1 MSVLLQ
7 QLHLAPKMGKVLL
20 SGLVSV
26 KDESLPPQSIAEY
39 VARREAS
46 LLQGP
51 KKDRGIGIDYIFFRR
66 FNDGRSPQVSAYVV
80 DNNGNDH
87 TREEIAELHRRVWLN
102 GTAPLLYVEWPTQ
115 VDVLRCAAG
124 PEFWDRRRGVTVYI
138 AAESIQVVSD
148 VARSLDERKIRRFS
162 AFRLASGTFWDDP
175 INSDWACA
183 DRSAHKLL
191 LHAAIDADSALQKK
205 ATPTV
210 QPVMRRLLLLFV
222 FTKYLE
228 DRGVFP
234 DGWFGK
240 RVTGASTFLDALR
253 DGGVEVVQQMLAE
266 LKAKFNGDI
275 FELPELEQALTPDV
289 LSEFVTL
296 LEARTLRRQM
306 YLWKQYSFHYI
317 PVEVLSHLYQHF
329 AQSGTGAIYTPPF
342 VADLIL
348 DQVMP
353 YEKLTGSEKV
363 LDPTCGSGV
372 FLVGAFRRLV
382 HYWQSLNNWDR
393 PGVPL
398 LKEILKKSIF
408 GVEMLPEAAHVAA
421 LNLALAICEAL
432 QPKVIWTHLKF
443 DKLIGNNLFI
453 GDFFENLENLRLS
466 VPDGFCCIVG
476 NPPFSSKLTPA
487 AERTRREEWK
497 TIPIPDGN
505 IAYRVT
511 EECMELLAPR
521 ARLCLLQPSGF
532 LYNSKTRAFAAVF
545 LRSRR
550 VEAVLDFVSIRNLFE
565 RADTKAIA
573 LVVGRQE
580 PEDDH
585 EIRHLTFRRTKSV
598 HESLGFELDHY
609 DLHQIPQNIAE
620 TCPWVWKT
628 NLLGG
633 GRLVNLTAKVMG
645 WPTLKDYLKQKGWT
659 HGEGFIVGENEARK
673 SPCEWL
679 KDKKF
684 LPTQGLTTDGV
695 NLDTITK
702 VPDWNVVYP
711 AKPERFEAP
720 MFLIAENESL
730 PSDTWLNGSLAFLHS
745 IVSINASKSEES
757 QLVEFAE
764 QFQKYKSD
772 LKVFCLLKS
781 SRSLIGK
788 STAIL
793 KRDIEQLPWPGDK
806 GFQKLAWWEELL
818 LSDASEVYAPF
829 IRVGQNA
836 PAITEAVDGP
846 KFQSYAT
853 TFVRLLG
860 SVYSNLRA
868 DRSGIADGMAY
879 QAFTFGKTSEL
890 DWPGDWSDHLRKLLF
905 KYDSA
910 ALRTHRIVRFY
921 EGNTLIIV
929 KPDRMRDWIPSTA
942 IRDADETLVDLQEQG
957 F

>member
-1 MSVLLQ
+1 MSALLQ
-7 QLHLAPKMGKVLL
+7 QLYLAPKMGKVLL

-26 KDESLPPQSIAEY
+26 KDDSLPPQSISEH
-39 VARREAS
+39 VARREAL

-51 KKDRGIGIDYIFFRR
+51 TKNRGMGIDYIFFRR
-66 FNDGRSPQVSAYVV
+66 FNDGRSPQVGAYVV
-80 DNNGNDH
+80 DNSGNDH

-124 PEFWDRRRGVTVYI
+124 PEFWDDRRGVIVYV
-138 AAESIQVVSD
+138 AAESIQAASD
-148 VARSLDERKIRRFS
+148 VARALDERKIRRFS

-175 INSDWACA
+175 INSAWACA
-183 DRSAHKLL
+183 DQSAHKLL
-191 LHAAIDADSALQKK
+191 IQAAIDADRALQKK
-205 ATPTV
+205 TSPTV
-210 QPVMRRLLLLFV
+210 QPVMRRLLLLFI

-240 RVTGASTFLDALR
+240 RVTGASTFLDVLR
-253 DGGVEVVQQMLAE
+253 DGGVAVVQQMLAE

-275 FELPELEQALTPDV
+275 FELPELEQALNPDV
-289 LSEFVTL
+289 LSEFVRL

-393 PGVPL
+393 PGVPR

-421 LNLALAICEAL
+421 LNLALAVCEAL

-443 DKLIGNNLFI
+443 DKLIGSNLFI
-453 GDFFENLENLRLS
+453 GDFFENLENLLIS
-466 VPDGFCCIVG
+466 VPDGFSCIVG

-487 AERTRREEWK
+487 AVRTRREEWK

-511 EECMELLAPR
+511 EECMELLASS

-532 LYNSKTRAFAAVF
+532 LYNSKARAFAAAF

-550 VEAVLDFVSIRNLFE
+550 VETVLDFVSIRNLFE
-565 RADTKAIA
+565 SADTKAIA

-598 HESLGFELDHY
+598 HERLGFELDHY

-633 GRLVNLTAKVMG
+633 GRLVNLTAKVME
-645 WPTLKDYLKQKGWT
+645 WPTLNDYLKQKGWT
-659 HGEGFIVGENEARK
+659 HGEGFIVGKKSSDKEAT
-673 SPCEWL
+673 WL
-679 KDKKF
+679 HGKPF
-684 LPTQGLTTDGV
+684 LPTKGLRETGICAEQID
-695 NLDTITK
+695 
-702 VPDWNVVYP
+702 VVHASELFAAP
-711 AKPERFEAP
+711 RKPERFKPP
-720 MFLIAENESL
+720 MFLIGENTSL
-730 PSDTWLNGSLAFLHS
+730 LSGVWLDGDLTFLDS
-745 IVSINASKSEES
+745 IVSINAPHDEASK
-757 QLVEFAE
+757 LVEFA
-764 QFQKYKSD
+764 QKFQSQREKLIVYS
-772 LKVFCLLKS
+772 LLKS
-781 SRSLIGK
+781 SKALVGK
-788 STAIL
+788 SSAIL

-806 GFQKLAWWEELL
+806 EFQKLAWWEELL
-818 LSDASEVYAPF
+818 LSDASEVYAPL

-836 PAITEAVDGP
+836 PAITEAVDSS
-846 KFQSYAT
+846 KFQKYAK
-853 TFVRLLG
+853 TFVNMLG

-868 DRSGIADGMAY
+868 DRYGVSDGIAY
-879 QAFTFGKTSEL
+879 QAFTFGKNSEL
-890 DWPGDWSDHLRKLLF
+890 DWPNDWSEHLRELLF
-905 KYDSA
+905 KHDSA

>member
-1 MSVLLQ
+1 MSALLQ
-7 QLHLAPKMGKVLL
+7 QLHLAPKRGKALL

-26 KDESLPPQSIAEY
+26 KDNSLPPRSIAEH

-51 KKDRGIGIDYIFFRR
+51 KDDQGIGIDYIFFRR
-66 FNDGRSPQVSAYVV
+66 FNDGRSPQVVAYVV
-80 DNNGNDH
+80 DNSGNVH

-124 PEFWDRRRGVTVYI
+124 PEFWDRRKGTAVYV
-138 AAESIQVVSD
+138 AAESIQVASD
-148 VARSLDERKIRRFS
+148 VARALDETKVRRFS
-162 AFRLASGTFWDDP
+162 AFRLANGTFWDDP

-183 DRSAHKLL
+183 DQSAHKLL
-191 LHAAIDADSALQKK
+191 LQAAIDSDRALQKE
-205 ATPTV
+205 APPAA
-210 QPVMRRLLLLFV
+210 QPIMRRLLLLFV

-234 DGWFGK
+234 VGWFGE
-240 RVTGASTFLDALR
+240 RVTGATTFIDVLR

-266 LKAKFNGDI
+266 LKGKFNGDI
-275 FELPELEQALTPDV
+275 FELPELEQTLSPDV

-296 LEARTLRRQM
+296 LEARTLRRQR
-306 YLWKQYSFHYI
+306 YLWDQYSFRYI

-393 PGVPL
+393 PGVPR

-421 LNLALAICEAL
+421 LNLALAVCEAL
-432 QPKVIWTHLKF
+432 QPRVIWTHLKF
-443 DKLIGNNLFI
+443 DKLIGNNLFV
-453 GDFFENLENLRLS
+453 GDFFDNLENLRS
-466 VPDGFCCIVG
+466 AGPDGFSCIVG
-476 NPPFSSKLTPA
+476 NPPFYSELTPA

-511 EECMELLAPR
+511 EECVELLASSG
-521 ARLCLLQPSGF
+521 RLCLLQPSGF
-532 LYNSKTRAFAAVF
+532 LYNSKSRAFASAF
-545 LRSRR
+545 LQSRT

-565 RADTKAIA
+565 SADTKAIA
-573 LVVGRQE
+573 LVVCQAE
-580 PEDDH
+580 PKADH

-598 HESLGFELDHY
+598 HERLGFELDHY
-609 DLHQIPQNIAE
+609 DLHYIPQELAE
-620 TCPWVWKT
+620 TSPWIWKT

-633 GRLVNLTAKVMG
+633 GRLVNLTAKVME
-645 WPTLKDYLKQKGWT
+645 WPILEDFLKEKGWT
-659 HGEGFIVGENEARK
+659 HGEGFTEGNK
-673 SPCEWL
+673 SKSAEWL
-679 KDKKF
+679 TGMPF
-684 LPTQGLTTDGV
+684 LPTKALTEEGICIEQIETVRG
-695 NLDTITK
+695 TK
-702 VPDWNVVYP
+702 FEAPRR
-711 AKPERFEAP
+711 PERFKAP
-720 MFLIAENESL
+720 MLLIAKNISL
-730 PSDTWLNGSLAFLHS
+730 ASGLRLNGDLAFLHR
-745 IVSINASKSEES
+745 IVGINAPEGEKQEF
-757 QLVEFAE
+757 VEFA
-764 QFQKYKSD
+764 QLFQKLSTALSVY
-772 LKVFCLLKS
+772 CLLKS
-781 SRSLIGK
+781 SETLIGK

-793 KRDIEQLPWPGDK
+793 KRDIEHLPWPGNK
-806 GFQKLAWWEELL
+806 GFQKLTWWEELL
-818 LSDASEVYAPF
+818 LSDASEIYAPL
-829 IRVGQNA
+829 IRIGQNA
-836 PAITEAVDGP
+836 PAITEAVDSP
-846 KFQSYAT
+846 KFQRYAK
-853 TFVRLLG
+853 TFVQLLG
-860 SVYSNLRA
+860 SVYSNLRV
-868 DRSGIADGMAY
+868 DRYGVADGMAY

-890 DWPGDWSDHLRKLLF
+890 DWPNNWSETLRELLF
-905 KYDSA
+905 KHDSA

>member
-26 KDESLPPQSIAEY
+26 KNESLPPQSIAEH

-51 KKDRGIGIDYIFFRR
+51 EKDRGIGIDYIFFRR
-66 FNDGRSPQVSAYVV
+66 FNDGRSPQVGAYVV
-80 DNNGNDH
+80 DNSGNDH

-124 PEFWDRRRGVTVYI
+124 PEFWDRRRGVTVYV
-138 AAESIQVVSD
+138 AAESIQAASD
-148 VARSLDERKIRRFS
+148 VARALDERKVRRFS

-175 INSDWACA
+175 INSAWACA
-183 DRSAHKLL
+183 DQSAHKLL
-191 LHAAIDADSALQKK
+191 IQAAIDADRALQKK
-205 ATPTV
+205 APPIV

-228 DRGVFP
+228 DRDVFP
-234 DGWFGK
+234 DGWFDE
-240 RVTGASTFLDALR
+240 RVAGASTFLDALR

-275 FELPELEQALTPDV
+275 FELPELEQALNPDV
-289 LSEFVTL
+289 LSEFVRL

-393 PGVPL
+393 PGVSR

-408 GVEMLPEAAHVAA
+408 GVEMLSEAAHVAA
-421 LNLALAICEAL
+421 LNLALAVCEAL

-443 DKLIGNNLFI
+443 DKLIGNNIFV
-453 GDFFENLENLRLS
+453 GDFFENLEKLRS
-466 VPDGFCCIVG
+466 AVPDGFSCIVG

-487 AERTRREEWK
+487 AARTRREEWK

-511 EECMELLAPR
+511 EECADLLSNSG
-521 ARLCLLQPSGF
+521 RLCLLQPSGF
-532 LYNSKTRAFAAVF
+532 LYNAKARSFAAHL
-545 LRSRR
+545 LRTRT
-550 VEAVLDFVSIRNLFE
+550 VDAVLDFVSIRSLFE
-565 RADTKAIA
+565 KADTKALA
-573 LVVGRQE
+573 LVVRRDE
-580 PEDDH
+580 PKKNH
-585 EIRHLTFRRTKSV
+585 EIRHMTFRRTKSV
-598 HESLGFELDHY
+598 HERLGFELDHY
-609 DLHQIPQNIAE
+609 DLHDIPQALAENI
-620 TCPWVWKT
+620 PWIWKA

-633 GRLVNLTAKVMG
+633 GRLVELGKRALAHENFKAYFARLG
-645 WPTLKDYLKQKGWT
+645 WDY
-659 HGEGFIVGENEARK
+659 GEGFIEASSGKRTPEPWLTGQPYLPTKGLQPEGIVGEIGTVKAEEFRSAYTSKRYTGPIIMIRANERLPMAFRSSGFLAYRDKIIGISAERK
-673 SPCEWL
+673 DEGKLQEFFRSL
-679 KDKKF
+679 MDHKDNF
-684 LPTQGLTTDGV
+684 
-695 NLDTITK
+695 
-702 VPDWNVVYP
+702 
-711 AKPERFEAP
+711 R
-720 MFLIAENESL
+720 FLIYLFS
-730 PSDTWLNGSLAFLHS
+730 T
-745 IVSINASKSEES
+745 
-757 QLVEFAE
+757 QMLV
-764 QFQKYKSD
+764 
-772 LKVFCLLKS
+772 
-781 SRSLIGK
+781 GK
-788 STAIL
+788 STAFL
-793 KRDIEQLPWPGDK
+793 KRDLDDLPSTGS
-806 GFQKLAWWEELL
+806 GFFANLSWWEKLL
-818 LSDASEVYAPF
+818 IRDVLDHFVDMVRTGQSSKLITDGVMDGDFQAYA
-829 IRVGQNA
+829 
-836 PAITEAVDGP
+836 E
-846 KFQSYAT
+846 
-853 TFVRLLG
+853 TFVRMLG

-868 DRSGIADGMAY
+868 DRYGIADGMAY
-879 QAFTFGKTSEL
+879 QAFTFGENSEL
-890 DWPGDWSDHLRKLLF
+890 DWPNDWSEHLRELLF
-905 KYDSA
+905 KHDSA

>member
-1 MSVLLQ
+1 MSALLQ
-7 QLHLAPKMGKVLL
+7 QLHLAPKRGEALL

-26 KDESLPPQSIAEY
+26 KDDSLPPQSIAEH
-39 VARREAS
+39 VARREAL

-80 DNNGNDH
+80 DNSGNDH
-87 TREEIAELHRRVWLN
+87 THAEIAELHRRVWLN

-124 PEFWDRRRGVTVYI
+124 PEFWDRRRGVTVYV
-138 AAESIQVVSD
+138 AAESIQAASG
-148 VARSLDERKIRRFS
+148 VARALDERKIRRFS

-175 INSDWACA
+175 INSAWACA
-183 DRSAHKLL
+183 DQSAHKLL
-191 LHAAIDADSALQKK
+191 IQAAIDADRALQKK
-205 ATPTV
+205 APPTV

-234 DGWFGK
+234 DGWFDE

-253 DGGVEVVQQMLAE
+253 EGGVEVVQQMLAE

-275 FELPELEQALTPDV
+275 FELPELEQALNPDV

-382 HYWQSLNNWDR
+382 HYWQSLHNWDR
-393 PGVPL
+393 PGVPR

-421 LNLALAICEAL
+421 LNLALAVCEAL
-432 QPKVIWTHLKF
+432 QPNVIWTHLKF

-453 GDFFENLENLRLS
+453 GDFFENLENLRS
-466 VPDGFCCIVG
+466 YVPDGFSCIVG

-487 AERTRREEWK
+487 AERTRREKWK

-511 EECMELLAPR
+511 EECMDLLASS

-532 LYNSKTRAFAAVF
+532 LYNSKTRSFAAAF

-550 VEAVLDFVSIRNLFE
+550 VETVLDFVSIRNLFE
-565 RADTKAIA
+565 SADTKAIA

-598 HESLGFELDHY
+598 HERLGFELDHY

-633 GRLVNLTAKVMG
+633 GRLVDLNAKVMG
-645 WPTLKDYLKQKGWT
+645 WPTLRDYLQQKGWA
-659 HGEGFIVGENEARK
+659 HGEGFIVGNKSQEAK
-673 SPCEWL
+673 WL
-679 KDKKF
+679 TEMAYLPTKALTGFGIDKEKITTVDEKKF
-684 LPTQGLTTDGV
+684 EAPRDPG
-695 NLDTITK
+695 
-702 VPDWNVVYP
+702 
-711 AKPERFEAP
+711 RFAAP
-720 MFLIAENESL
+720 MFLIRENESL
-730 PSDTWLNGSLAFLHS
+730 PTGLWLSGSLAFRHR
-745 IVSINASKSEES
+745 IVSITAKEEEKAD
-757 QLVEFAE
+757 LKEFADIFANYRE
-764 QFQKYKSD
+764 K
-772 LKVFCLLKS
+772 LRVFCLLKS
-781 SRSLIGK
+781 SEALLGK
-788 STAIL
+788 STSIL
-793 KRDIEQLPWPGDK
+793 KLDIEELPWPGDN
-806 GFQKLAWWEELL
+806 GFEKLSWWEELL
-818 LSDASEVYAPF
+818 LSDAAEVYAPF

-836 PAITEAVDGP
+836 PAITETVDSS
-846 KFQSYAT
+846 KFQSYAN

-868 DRSGIADGMAY
+868 DRCGVADGMAY

-890 DWPGDWSDHLRKLLF
+890 DWPSDWSDHLRKLLF
-905 KYDSA
+905 KHDSA